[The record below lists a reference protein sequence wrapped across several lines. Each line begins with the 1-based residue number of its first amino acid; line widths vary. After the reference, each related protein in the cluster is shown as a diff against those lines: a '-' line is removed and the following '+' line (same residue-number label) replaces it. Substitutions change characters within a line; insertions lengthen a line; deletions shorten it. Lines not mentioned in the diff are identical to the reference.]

1 MIKKPAS
8 LHGLRDLLAA
18 QGYDVLTDVRMPKR
32 DGFEVCRELRTAEA
46 TRLTPVIL
54 VTGAAE
60 TDDLDSA
67 EAVLRSLALTIELG
81 MPTRKVTAI
90 DSPTVPSRS
99 VSCSG
104 SRKRI

>member
-67 EAVLRSLALTIELG
+67 EAVLRSLALTIEARDAYTEG
-81 MPTRKVTAI
+81 HCVSRRRPRAAR
-90 DSPTVPSRS
+90 DSGP
-99 VSCSG
+99 
-104 SRKRI
+104 